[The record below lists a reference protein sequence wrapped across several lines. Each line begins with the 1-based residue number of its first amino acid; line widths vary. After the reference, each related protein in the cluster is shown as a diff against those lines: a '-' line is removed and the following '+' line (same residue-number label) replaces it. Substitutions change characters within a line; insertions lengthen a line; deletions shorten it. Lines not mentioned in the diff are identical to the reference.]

1 MKYPEDHT
9 VASPPR
15 IRFLA
20 NPMKETAPSGCLL
33 HANPCSAWAVAVE
46 PPLDCDPA
54 ESSQKDND
62 QFANRRDIGLDETDK
77 LLRRGVMAISLLSLV
92 AIVHFLLCSQ

>member
-9 VASPPR
+9 DAPPPR

-20 NPMKETAPSGCLL
+20 NSMKDTAPSGCLL
-33 HANPCSAWAVAVE
+33 HANSCAWAAAVE
-46 PPLDCDPA
+46 APLDCDPA
-54 ESSQKDND
+54 KSGQQGND
-62 QFANRRDIGLDETDK
+62 QFLNRRDAGLDETDK

-92 AIVHFLLCSQ
+92 AIVHFLLCSE